1 MKIGIV
7 GATGYGGTELVRILS
22 HHPHA

>member
-1 MKIGIV
+1 MKIGSV
-7 GATGYGGTELVRILS
+7 GATGDGGTELVRILS